1 MDSFDYSVNVQ
12 MPAHFHKDDEKWIRE
27 MLLHLD
33 PITRNKIIMKY
44 GEVYQSGWEME
55 PVSFKKDN
63 RARHEA
69 NTRLRVFIRKYA
81 TYSRGNVSKP
91 ELFKQH

>member
-12 MPAHFHKDDEKWIRE
+12 MPTHFHKDDEKWIRE

-44 GEVYQSGWEME
+44 GEVYQS
-55 PVSFKKDN
+55 
-63 RARHEA
+63 
-69 NTRLRVFIRKYA
+69 
-81 TYSRGNVSKP
+81 
-91 ELFKQH
+91 